1 MAKLLRKNSLKWS
14 VVPLPL
20 PRSQCS
26 LESDLCS
33 TILQLQDHF
42 YCARQ
47 CKITW
52 EENQEISVET
62 TDLGDKS
69 AKITMTQNIAT
80 PVSNIC
86 ISSTSSELLD
96 GKFSVSVNP
105 PNESKV
111 QNYSKTKISSQS
123 DSVNEVNLQNKKE
136 NNYNKK
142 LSPILLI
149 PQRTTQYR

>member
-1 MAKLLRKNSLKWS
+1 
-14 VVPLPL
+14 
-20 PRSQCS
+20 
-26 LESDLCS
+26 
-33 TILQLQDHF
+33 
-42 YCARQ
+42 
-47 CKITW
+47 
-52 EENQEISVET
+52 
-62 TDLGDKS
+62 LGDKS